1 MNSIRFSLLCV
12 LGMGAVAGCK
22 KDPTFQQPIPPQA
35 ALHWVNAV
43 PDTGILD
50 IRPIDIITN
59 AALMD
64 APFRGANQFY
74 QGIDAGTRRIR
85 AFLSSTDPTITGVP
99 ILDTTVSLA
108 ADNSYSLI
116 YAGFARTGSTPG
128 RALWVVPD
136 TPADPGANQIG
147 IRILHAGAGVG
158 NIDIN
163 VTRRAADTLPDAPL
177 LANASYKSI
186 SNYFAFVRDTITADS
201 LRVVVTAAGTKTPVL
216 FSLRLPPGTAGT
228 ITNNP
233 IPGVRVAGSVF
244 TAVIVPPSVVGS
256 GAPQGGTFAAASAVF
271 LADRRPPNTIPA
283 P

>member
-1 MNSIRFSLLCV
+1 MNSFRFSVFGV
-12 LGMGAVAGCK
+12 LVVGVAAGCK
-22 KDPTFQQPIPPQA
+22 KDATFQEPIPPQA

-43 PDTGILD
+43 PDTGVLD

-64 APFRGANQFY
+64 APFRGAHQFY

-85 AFLSSTDPTITGVP
+85 AFLSSGDPAITGVP
-99 ILDTTVSLA
+99 ILDTTVSLT

-116 YAGFARTGSTPG
+116 YAGFARTGSNPG
-128 RALWVVPD
+128 RAMWLVPD
-136 TPADPGANQIG
+136 APTAPGANQVG
-147 IRILHAGAGVG
+147 IRILHAGAGIG
-158 NIDIN
+158 NVDIN

-177 LANASYKSI
+177 VGNAAYKSV

-216 FSLRLPPGTAGT
+216 FSLRLPPGTVGDST
-228 ITNNP
+228 VNP
-233 IPGVRVAGSVF
+233 IPGVRLAGSVF
-244 TAVIVPPSVVGS
+244 TAVIVPASVVGS
-256 GAPQGGTFAAASAVF
+256 GAPQGGAFAAPSAVF
-271 LADRRPPNTIPA
+271 LNDRRPPNTIPA